1 MAGGGLD
8 EVTPRHGACNPNPL
22 RPFGGVS
29 LQLPTTVRL
38 ILPIVKKIAGEF
50 VETEIDGELILM
62 HIDTG
67 RFFGMKE
74 TSLAVW
80 KLLDEYQDTDDITSA
95 LIELYSASK
104 EECANDVKQFIL
116 DIDRAGFVV
125 VK

>member
-1 MAGGGLD
+1 M
-8 EVTPRHGACNPNPL
+8 
-22 RPFGGVS
+22 
-29 LQLPTTVRL
+29 RL

-74 TSLAVW
+74 TSLAIW
-80 KLLDEYQDTDDITSA
+80 KLLDEYEDTHDITSA
-95 LIELYSASK
+95 LLKLYNTSEVDCVNEVRK
-104 EECANDVKQFIL
+104 FIFDV
-116 DIDRAGFVV
+116 DRNGFVV